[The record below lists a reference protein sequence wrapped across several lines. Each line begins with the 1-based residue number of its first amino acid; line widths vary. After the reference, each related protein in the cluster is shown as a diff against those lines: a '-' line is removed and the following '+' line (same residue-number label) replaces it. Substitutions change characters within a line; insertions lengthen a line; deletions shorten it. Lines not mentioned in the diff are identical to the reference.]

1 LHAGTAQNAR
11 PFKYG
16 GAPKKK
22 KTTYTLHTLATGLVL
37 DQSPNEI

>member
-1 LHAGTAQNAR
+1 MPAQPKTRARSNTAVR
-11 PFKYG
+11 R
-16 GAPKKK
+16 KK